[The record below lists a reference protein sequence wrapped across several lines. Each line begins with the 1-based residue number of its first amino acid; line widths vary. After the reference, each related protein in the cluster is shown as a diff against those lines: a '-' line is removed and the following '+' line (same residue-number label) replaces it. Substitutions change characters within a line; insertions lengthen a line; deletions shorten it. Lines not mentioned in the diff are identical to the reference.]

1 MVAHT
6 MSVAPKATGS
16 VMIHSA
22 GTSSLYKKNSVEDTI
37 KMDIKKKCAV
47 LFLSKVVIPGILFFA
62 LVYGSGDDDV
72 NSPEKTGIFS
82 AYTASV
88 LQTDSTPM
96 ITASNIMVRKGIAA
110 NNCLPFGTKIRVNN
124 KIYEIQDR
132 MNKRYGCD
140 NFDIFMTKYDHAVD
154 FGRQTLLYEI
164 I

>member
-1 MVAHT
+1 MQ
-6 MSVAPKATGS
+6 
-16 VMIHSA
+16 
-22 GTSSLYKKNSVEDTI
+22 KNSVEDTI
-37 KMDIKKKCAV
+37 KMAIKKKCAL